1 MIGRKKEIAEL
12 NNLYEDEKA
21 EFVAI
26 YGRRRVGKTY
36 LVDETMAGRI
46 TFRHTGLSP
55 VEEKNLNK
63 SPTKAQLQAFY
74 YSLLQQGMKKEH
86 CPKDWLEAFF
96 MLEMLLGQKD
106 TSERQ
111 VVFIDELPWMDTAR
125 SGFITGLEAFWNG
138 WACHRKNLM
147 LIVCGSTNSWILDKL
162 INNHGGLYNRVTREI
177 KLEPFSLFECEQLLA
192 DKGIALSKYDI
203 VQSYMILGGIPY
215 YLNYIGR
222 GKSLA
227 QNIDELFFS
236 KNAILRE
243 EYDRLFSSAFNN
255 PEMMKKI
262 VEFLSTKSAGYNR
275 KEIVGGTG
283 ISDGGMLSDALN
295 SLIVSDFIVK
305 YVPFGMSKRE
315 EHYKLID
322 SFCIFY
328 LRFVKNADIMNESFW
343 LENVNAPSIVSWRG
357 YAFEN
362 VCFNHI
368 KQIKEALGISGV
380 STQQS
385 AWSKRDDDL
394 GGTQIDLLIERKDN
408 VVNMCEIKFYGDQFS
423 VDKNYDMIIRHRQS
437 LLVKELSPKMIIHN
451 TLITTFGLKYN
462 EYSGIFSKVI
472 TMDELFK

>member
-1 MIGRKKEIAEL
+1 MIGRKKETAEL
-12 NNLYEDEKA
+12 NRLYNDGEA

-55 VEEKNLNK
+55 VEEKSLNK

-74 YSLLQQGMKKEH
+74 YSLLQHGMKKGH

-96 MLEMLLGQKD
+96 MLEMLLQQKD
-106 TSERQ
+106 TGERQ

-138 WACHRKNLM
+138 WACHRKNMM
-147 LIVCGSTNSWILDKL
+147 LIVCGSANSWILDKL

-177 KLEPFSLFECEQLLA
+177 KLEPFSLMECEQFFS
-192 DKGIALSKYDI
+192 DKGVALSKYDI

-215 YLNYIGR
+215 YLNYMSQ

-227 QNIDELFFS
+227 QNIDDSFFAG
-236 KNAILRE
+236 NAVLRG
-243 EYDRLFSSAFNN
+243 EYERLFSSAFTN

-262 VEFLSTKSAGYNR
+262 VAFLSTKNAGFNR
-275 KEIVGGTG
+275 KEIINGTG
-283 ISDGGMLSDALN
+283 IADGGMLSDALN

-305 YVPFGMSKRE
+305 YVPFGKSNRE
-315 EHYKLID
+315 EHYKLVD
-322 SFCIFY
+322 PFCIFF
-328 LRFVKNADIMNESFW
+328 LRFVKDADAMNESFW
-343 LENVNAPSIVSWRG
+343 LENVNAPGIVSWRG
-357 YAFEN
+357 FAFEN
-362 VCFNHI
+362 VCFHHI
-368 KQIKEALGISGV
+368 NQIKEALGISGV

-385 AWSKRDDDL
+385 AWSKRDDDQ
-394 GGTQIDLLIERKDN
+394 GGTQIDLIIERKDN
-408 VVNMCEIKFYGDQFS
+408 VVNMCEIKFCGDVFS
-423 VDKNYDMIIRHRQS
+423 VDKNYDMVLRHRHC
-437 LLVKELSPKMIIHN
+437 LLTKELSPKMVVHN

-462 EYSGIFSKVI
+462 EYSGIFSKTI
-472 TMDELFK
+472 TMDDLFK